1 LAPQYSGSKDES
13 ENYVGGIYLCQK
25 KLGSG
30 GFGEVWS
37 CADVTAAS
45 KNDAIDGR
53 KSVEVPAT
61 YAMKIEN
68 LLEPSEKEKK
78 NGITKK

>member
-1 LAPQYSGSKDES
+1 M
-13 ENYVGGIYLCQK
+13 
-25 KLGSG
+25 
-30 GFGEVWS
+30 WS
-37 CADVTAAS
+37 CADVTSAS
-45 KNDAIDGR
+45 KGDITSGR
-53 KSVEVPAT
+53 DSVESPAT

>member
-1 LAPQYSGSKDES
+1 
-13 ENYVGGIYLCQK
+13 VGGIYLCSK

-37 CADVTAAS
+37 CADMTSAS
-45 KNDAIDGR
+45 KTDTTNGR
-53 KSVEVPAT
+53 DPEGAPLSF
-61 YAMKIEN
+61 AMKIEN

-78 NGITKK
+78 NGITKKQPVPPN